1 MSDDYSLCYVHIV
14 VLHVHMYLMQGS
26 VIGGFLAQPASKF
39 GPLKIP
45 FFCEY
50 PYSLP
55 CIVGASLAVVSFIGK
70 VCHLY
75 TCTCVSKEL

>member
-1 MSDDYSLCYVHIV
+1 MVKISGTESELTQVIIPS
-14 VLHVHMYLMQGS
+14 MFIIQGS

-55 CIVGASLAVVSFIGK
+55 CIVGASLAVFSFIGK
-70 VCHLY
+70 VYCLY
-75 TCTCVSKEL
+75 LYL